1 MEVMSSCGINVCDV
15 DNDNSSESADV
26 VSTEIVSPP
35 HHQVRLTGLEKCF
48 EKTQVFSSVVGK
60 DLRLKNEDK
69 DDDLKIGPTSRIL
82 EDKDFPRGQQHWFLA
97 F

>member
-1 MEVMSSCGINVCDV
+1 VYNVFSCTRAYRVVDLMEVMSSCGINVCDV

-48 EKTQVFSSVVGK
+48 EKT
-60 DLRLKNEDK
+60 
-69 DDDLKIGPTSRIL
+69 
-82 EDKDFPRGQQHWFLA
+82 
-97 F
+97 